1 MSLIDA
7 WMQYLTKHLRKI
19 KMANENIKLLDEMS
33 SIDQKLEKI
42 DQNSKKI
49 SDQVGLIWLT
59 ILGYIIY
66 LEFFK

>member
-1 MSLIDA
+1 MPYS
-7 WMQYLTKHLRKI
+7 MKHLREV
-19 KMANENIKLLDEMS
+19 KMTNDNIKLLDQMS
-33 SIDQKLEKI
+33 GIENSLEKLEKT
-42 DQNSKKI
+42 SKKI

>member
-1 MSLIDA
+1 MQSL
-7 WMQYLTKHLRKI
+7 MKHLREV
-19 KMANENIKLLDEMS
+19 KMTNKNGLIDKVS
-33 SIDQKLEKI
+33 SIDNNLEKLERSSIK
-42 DQNSKKI
+42 N

>member
-1 MSLIDA
+1 MP
-7 WMQYLTKHLRKI
+7 YLTKPLKEI
-19 KMANENIKLLDEMS
+19 KMMNENNQLLDQMS
-33 SIDQKLEKI
+33 SIDDSLEKLE
-42 DQNSKKI
+42 QNSKKI

>member
-1 MSLIDA
+1 MP
-7 WMQYLTKHLRKI
+7 YLTKHLREV
-19 KMANENIKLLDEMS
+19 KMTNDNIKLLDQMGGIENS
-33 SIDQKLEKI
+33 LEKLEKT
-42 DQNSKKI
+42 SKKI

>member
-1 MSLIDA
+1 MPYS
-7 WMQYLTKHLRKI
+7 MKHLREV
-19 KMANENIKLLDEMS
+19 KMTNDNIKLLDQMGGMENS
-33 SIDQKLEKI
+33 LEKLEKT
-42 DQNSKKI
+42 SKKI

>member
-1 MSLIDA
+1 MQSL
-7 WMQYLTKHLRKI
+7 MKHLREV
-19 KMANENIKLLDEMS
+19 KMTNKNGLIDKVS
-33 SIDQKLEKI
+33 SIENNLEKLERSSIK
-42 DQNSKKI
+42 N

>member
-1 MSLIDA
+1 MP
-7 WMQYLTKHLRKI
+7 YLTTPLKEI
-19 KMANENIKLLDEMS
+19 KMTNENNQLLDQGG
-33 SIDQKLEKI
+33 SIDDSLEKLK
-42 DQNSKKI
+42 QNSKKI

>member
-1 MSLIDA
+1 MSLIEES
-7 WMQYLTKHLRKI
+7 MQSLMKPLREV
-19 KMANENIKLLDEMS
+19 KMTNKNGLIDKVS
-33 SIDQKLEKI
+33 SIENNLEKLERSSIK
-42 DQNSKKI
+42 N

>member
-1 MSLIDA
+1 MNLIEESMQSLMKPLREVKMTNKNGLID
-7 WMQYLTKHLRKI
+7 KV
-19 KMANENIKLLDEMS
+19 S
-33 SIDQKLEKI
+33 SIENNLEKLERSSIK
-42 DQNSKKI
+42 N

>member
-1 MSLIDA
+1 M
-7 WMQYLTKHLRKI
+7 KPLREV
-19 KMANENIKLLDEMS
+19 KMTNDNIKLLDQMGGIENS
-33 SIDQKLEKI
+33 LEKLEKT
-42 DQNSKKI
+42 SKKI

>member
-1 MSLIDA
+1 M
-7 WMQYLTKHLRKI
+7 KHLREV
-19 KMANENIKLLDEMS
+19 KMTNVNIKFLDQIG
-33 SIDQKLEKI
+33 SINNSLEKLGRT
-42 DQNSKKI
+42 SKKI

>member
-1 MSLIDA
+1 M
-7 WMQYLTKHLRKI
+7 T
-19 KMANENIKLLDEMS
+19 NENIKLLDEMS

-59 ILGYIIY
+59 ILGYFIY